1 MIQRAIYDIE
11 IYRGDTPIYTFGLT
25 DKNEE
30 TGEEVPVDITNHT
43 IKGQVR
49 YTPDSSE
56 VWFEFPIVKTDP
68 TNGIFK
74 FAVTKEM
81 SDQLLP
87 AGSIE
92 PDTAEYDMQIELNNS
107 VFTFMHGK
115 FRVTRD
121 ITRV

>member
-1 MIQRAIYDIE
+1 MIQRAIYDIA

-81 SDQLLP
+81 SEQLLP